1 MRRPPV
7 FLFILLIAAAA
18 LAATPLDD
26 AKEKFA
32 AGDFKGALAAA
43 DEVPAGDEGYPKAR
57 YLAGEIH
64 LMLGEPEAAEKAFRS
79 GLEGKPGAEP
89 LLTGL
94 GRALLERDQ
103 AAEALKALEEAVKA
117 APDSARALCFL
128 GIARMR
134 TTEGR
139 KGRKEIE
146 KAAQIGKDD
155 PEVARASV
163 MAYLADGDLDDAGKA
178 ARRFAKAQPKSPM
191 GPFLVAVV
199 QEREKS
205 YDDAIAS
212 YEASLKL
219 DERFLDAHK
228 NLAILCIAQNPVYTN
243 KERTEKAMKHFDRY
257 FALGGR
263 DEQVKR
269 IWETLQQFLKSR

>member
-1 MRRPPV
+1 MLRLLALV
-7 FLFILLIAAAA
+7 LIAAAA
-18 LAATPLDD
+18 FAAPALDD
-26 AKEKFA
+26 AKGKFS

-43 DEVPAGDEGYPKAR
+43 DEVPAEDEGYVKAR

-64 LMLGEPEAAEKAFRS
+64 LMLGDPAEAEKAFRAA
-79 GLEGKPGAEP
+79 LEKKPLAEP

-103 AAEALKALEEAVKA
+103 AAEAVKVLDQAAKA
-117 APDSARALCFL
+117 APESARALCFL

-134 TTEGR
+134 TTDGR
-139 KGRKEIE
+139 KGRREIE
-146 KAAQIGKDD
+146 KAAQLGKDD

-163 MAYLADGDLDDAGKA
+163 IAYLRDEDLDDAGKA

-205 YDDAIAS
+205 YDDAITS
-212 YEASLKL
+212 YEAALKL
-219 DERFLDAHK
+219 DDNFLDAHK

-257 FALGGR
+257 FALGGK
-263 DEQVKR
+263 DEQVKQ
-269 IWETLQQFLKSR
+269 IWDTLQQFIKSERR

>member
-1 MRRPPV
+1 MPRST
-7 FLFILLIAAAA
+7 ILVLIAAAA
-18 LAATPLDD
+18 IAAAPLDD

-43 DEVPAGDEGYPKAR
+43 EEVPADDGGYVKAR

-64 LMLGEPEAAEKAFRS
+64 LMLGDPEAAEKAFRDA
-79 GLEGKPGAEP
+79 LEKKPGAEP

-103 AAEALKALEEAVKA
+103 AAEAVKALEQAAKA
-117 APDSARALCFL
+117 APESARALCFL

-134 TTEGR
+134 TTDGR

-146 KAAQIGKDD
+146 KAAQLGKDD

-163 MAYLADGDLDDAGKA
+163 IAYLKDEDLDNAGKA

-212 YEASLKL
+212 YEAALKL
-219 DERFLDAHK
+219 DDNFIDAHK

-257 FALGGR
+257 FTLGGK
-263 DEQVKR
+263 DAQVKQ
-269 IWETLQQFLKSR
+269 IWDTLQQFIKSERR